1 MELKAKA
8 YRLIPLSRL
17 ILAKLYVLHV
27 NDDPRDRY
35 NARDIAALFSIPIS
49 VNLIKSALERMH
61 RESRYSDRLIIKR
74 GNKGNDQGYAIGDH
88 GITVVERALLK
99 RDTDIAHYI
108 ENGDSV
114 IDEIAGMDAR
124 FLTDDERVDID
135 DWAPLDINRDT
146 PEYLDA
152 IGAIEETLEGIRQD
166 NGFAANYPSERE
178 GIMNSL
184 SEGLEW
190 LKQKRPSKAQIKAM
204 ILVPLRWIVGTFGNA
219 VLGVMAKNAA
229 QKIVDFLL
237 SLY

>member
-1 MELKAKA
+1 MELKAKP
-8 YRLIPLSRL
+8 YRLIPLSRI

-49 VNLIKSALERMH
+49 VKLIQSALDRMH
-61 RESRYSDRLIIKR
+61 RESRYNDRLIIKK

-88 GITVVERALLK
+88 GITIVERALLK

-108 ENGDSV
+108 DNGDSV
-114 IDEIAGMDAR
+114 IDEIAGMEAR

-135 DWAPLDINRDT
+135 DWAPLDINRGS
-146 PEYLDA
+146 PEFLDAVDA
-152 IGAIEETLEGIRQD
+152 IGEVLEGIRQD
-166 NGFAANYPSERE
+166 NGFAANYPSEKE
-178 GIMNSL
+178 GIVNSL

-190 LKQKRPSKAQIKAM
+190 LKQKKPSKAQIKAM
-204 ILVPLRWIVGTFGNA
+204 ILAPLRWLVGTFGNA
-219 VLGVMAKNAA
+219 VLGEMAKNAA
-229 QKIVDFLL
+229 QKVVDFIL